1 MRLFFS
7 LLLLLTVGIT
17 AAQDA
22 TPESVTEFTDH
33 PARVVTNING
43 LNVRSTPAIEADNIL
58 GRLRPGQQ
66 VHVLAREGDWQQV
79 RNEDGL
85 VGWSHSD
92 YLIDLPPLTLAQDA
106 AIINAVRWAD
116 YAELQRLLADGAD
129 PNAQDEG
136 SWSALILAA
145 SSGNA
150 RIVELLLAE
159 GADPNL
165 PTSWGAP
172 PLLWA
177 TSNEH
182 ADVVALL
189 LAAGATTNLQD
200 VYGYTA
206 FMWATEYGLTDI
218 VELLLAEGADPN
230 LQNNIGKSALHWAAE
245 FGHADVVELLLAAGA
260 DVNLRNN
267 VGKTAAQ
274 VARDHGYPDSAQL
287 IDQDIELLAAEES
300 RSLILNA
307 SLITAARRSN
317 YSEVRRLLAEGA
329 DPDAQDEGSWSPLL
343 ITSSSGNASIVAL
356 LLAAGADPNLPTSWG
371 APPLL
376 WATSNEHADVVA
388 LLLAAGATTNLQ
400 DVYGYTAFMWATEY
414 GLTDIVELLL
424 AEGAD
429 PNLQNNIG
437 KSALHWAAEFGHA
450 DVVELLLAAGADV
463 NLRNN
468 VGKTAAQVARD
479 HGYQDIAQRT
489 EQVTQ
494 PTSTGNV
501 GLIPAVRDNDLAE
514 IERLLAAGAD
524 INLQDED
531 GWTAL
536 HWAALNRYSNIVTH
550 LLAAGADIDLR
561 NSDGLTAAQRARKRG
576 HHDIVK
582 IIEQA
587 APSGSELINAVRDND
602 QVEVERL
609 LAAGALPNMHDEN
622 RKTALQW
629 AALYGYPSIVAQLL
643 AAGAN
648 ANLQSEYGWT
658 ALLSAA
664 IWAPADVS
672 AQLLAAGADVNL
684 QSETGWAALI
694 LATDSGRD
702 IVVEL
707 LLIAGADVNL
717 QNNYGWS
724 ALMLAAYGGHADIV
738 DSLLSAGADVN
749 LRRTDIDIRQTAA
762 EWARERGYH
771 DIATTIEQA
780 QPARAQDADLDA
792 ALVTAARQSDYAET
806 ERLLANGAD
815 PNARDSDGYTSLYYA
830 LPGYPRAD
838 GIAVARLLLDH
849 GADPNLPVAYGRTIL
864 LDMAWRGAA
873 DEAALLL
880 EYGADPNQS
889 NHLGITPLF
898 EAARGGYLAVV
909 DILLAGGADLNHQDN
924 FGYTALIHAITEE
937 QQRGDWKL
945 DFQIKRLDLAVLQR
959 LIEAGA
965 DLNLKTNAGGN
976 AFSYTTNIEVMNL
989 LQNAEPNPIQVD
1001 DIGLTGLMLGA
1012 IAGDEMIV
1020 KSFLGIDDPNAV
1032 DATGINTALRYAV
1045 RMGHPQIAT
1054 LLLNNGAD
1062 LNQANIFGETVLYW
1076 AIQAGEDQFADLL
1089 TRLRQQRVELD
1100 ALITSGHYDTPL
1112 LLAVRQ
1118 GNEKIVE
1125 TLLRAG
1131 ANPDLSDKHQVTP
1144 LMEASG
1150 RDYTE
1155 IVNLLLDAGADP
1167 DLRDSRGRT
1176 AEDYDKYAS
1185 PARGGV
1191 WIWVSYGEVDPE

>member
-1 MRLFFS
+1 MRSVLTTLA
-7 LLLLLTVGIT
+7 LLML
-17 AAQDA
+17 AA
-22 TPESVTEFTDH
+22 
-33 PARVVTNING
+33 
-43 LNVRSTPAIEADNIL
+43 
-58 GRLRPGQQ
+58 
-66 VHVLAREGDWQQV
+66 
-79 RNEDGL
+79 
-85 VGWSHSD
+85 
-92 YLIDLPPLTLAQDA
+92 PLTLAQDA

-129 PNAQDEG
+129 PNAQDEYG
-136 SWSALILAA
+136 YTALSLAA
-145 SSGNA
+145 FNGNA

-200 VYGYTA
+200 AFGYTS
-206 FMWATEYGLTDI
+206 FMRAAENGYPDI
-218 VELLLAEGADPN
+218 LALLLAAGADPN
-230 LQNNIGKSALHWAAE
+230 LQDMRGKSALHWAAE
-245 FGHADVVELLLAAGA
+245 FGHADV
-260 DVNLRNN
+260 
-267 VGKTAAQ
+267 
-274 VARDHGYPDSAQL
+274 
-287 IDQDIELLAAEES
+287 I
-300 RSLILNA
+300 
-307 SLITAARRSN
+307 
-317 YSEVRRLLAEGA
+317 
-329 DPDAQDEGSWSPLL
+329 
-343 ITSSSGNASIVAL
+343 
-356 LLAAGADPNLPTSWG
+356 
-371 APPLL
+371 
-376 WATSNEHADVVA
+376 
-388 LLLAAGATTNLQ
+388 
-400 DVYGYTAFMWATEY
+400 
-414 GLTDIVELLL
+414 
-424 AEGAD
+424 
-429 PNLQNNIG
+429 
-437 KSALHWAAEFGHA
+437 
-450 DVVELLLAAGADV
+450 ELLLAAGADV

-479 HGYQDIAQRT
+479 HGYQDIAQRI

-494 PTSTGNV
+494 PISTGNV
-501 GLIPAVRDNDLAE
+501 GLIPAVRDSDLAE

-550 LLAAGADIDLR
+550 LLAAGADTDLR

-602 QVEVERL
+602 QAEVERL

-648 ANLQSEYGWT
+648 ANSQSEYGWT

-694 LATDSGRD
+694 LAADSGRD
-702 IVVEL
+702 VVVEL

-738 DSLLSAGADVN
+738 DSLLAAGADVN

-792 ALVTAARQSDYAET
+792 ALVTAARQSDYTET

-815 PNARDSDGYTSLYYA
+815 PNARYSDGYTALYYA

-849 GADPNLPVAYGRTIL
+849 GADTNLPVAYGRTTL

-976 AFSYTTNIEVMNL
+976 AFSYSTNIEVMNL

-1020 KSFLGIDDPNAV
+1020 KSFLGIDNPNAV

-1076 AIQAGEDQFADLL
+1076 AIQAGEDQFVDLL

-1155 IVNLLLDAGADP
+1155 IVNLLLNAGADP

-1191 WIWVSYGEVDPE
+1191 WIWFSYGEVDPE